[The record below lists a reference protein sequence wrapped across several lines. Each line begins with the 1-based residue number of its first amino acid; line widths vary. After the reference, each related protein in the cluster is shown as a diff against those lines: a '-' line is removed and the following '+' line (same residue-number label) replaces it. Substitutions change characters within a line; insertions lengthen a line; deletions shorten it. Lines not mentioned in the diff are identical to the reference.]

1 VVATVFS
8 DSNKKYLSTDLLR
21 DEPAKPGHL
30 SPHVQLLGFRAI
42 NRVCDFC
49 FDPER
54 PEITPPGFY
63 SIDPLRLAGALPRGA
78 GVA

>member
-1 VVATVFS
+1 VFS

-30 SPHVQLLGFRAI
+30 SPRVQLLGFRAI

-54 PEITPPGFY
+54 PASAPPPGFY
-63 SIDPLRLAGALPRGA
+63 SIDPLRRVGALPAA
-78 GVA
+78 GVVA